1 LGWNLPTDRGGTHAH
16 MLYLRPPSPTQ
27 GRATKLSNEQS
38 SAPSAH
44 IVIRIVADRGLHQ
57 NVKNAPEETVH
68 QTAAETAQRLM
79 AISDEGPIEIEI
91 EINGDSVEP
100 ELIGYWRMLAREA
113 LNYPGEFDQL
123 VRSIS
128 RDIP

>member
-1 LGWNLPTDRGGTHAH
+1 
-16 MLYLRPPSPTQ
+16 M
-27 GRATKLSNEQS
+27 SNEQY

-44 IVIRIVADRGLHQ
+44 IVIRIVGDRGLHQ
-57 NVKNAPEETVH
+57 NVTSEPEETIH

-79 AISDEGPIEIEI
+79 AISDEGRVEI
-91 EINGDSVEP
+91 EINGESVEP

-113 LNYPGEFDQL
+113 LEYPGEFDQL
-123 VRSIS
+123 ARSIQ

>member
-1 LGWNLPTDRGGTHAH
+1 
-16 MLYLRPPSPTQ
+16 M
-27 GRATKLSNEQS
+27 SNEQY

-44 IVIRIVADRGLHQ
+44 IVIRIVGDRGLHQ
-57 NVKNAPEETVH
+57 NVENVPKETVH

-79 AISDEGPIEIEI
+79 AISDEGRVEM
-91 EINGDSVEP
+91 EINGESVEP

-113 LNYPGEFDQL
+113 LEYPGEFDQL
-123 VRSIS
+123 VRSIR

>member
-1 LGWNLPTDRGGTHAH
+1 
-16 MLYLRPPSPTQ
+16 M
-27 GRATKLSNEQS
+27 SNEQY

-44 IVIRIVADRGLHQ
+44 IVIRIVGDRGLHQ
-57 NVKNAPEETVH
+57 NVDNVPEETVH
-68 QTAAETAQRLM
+68 QTAAETAHRLM
-79 AISDEGPIEIEI
+79 AVSDEDRIEIEI
-91 EINGDSVEP
+91 EINGESVEP